1 MTSGAKAQTG
11 AKSTTS
17 VTLAGD
23 VTGPSS
29 ANTVAK
35 INGSP
40 LGTTT
45 GATSGQYLAW
55 NGSAWVPTTAAAGG
69 VTSFNTRTGAVVPAN
84 ADYLAVA
91 TGGLTGATTATRFVG
106 GTASGAPASGTF
118 AVGDFI
124 VDQLKPIISENVNI
138 LKETTTVFTDNP
150 TF

>member
-11 AKSTTS
+11 AKSGSSS

-23 VTGPSS
+23 VTGSSS

-91 TGGLTGATTATRFVG
+91 SGGLTGATNATRYVG
-106 GTASGAPASGTF
+106 GTTNGPPSSGTF

-124 VDQLKPIISENVNI
+124 VDETASIWRFNNCVNLPRI
-138 LKETTTVFTDNP
+138 YS
-150 TF
+150 

>member
-1 MTSGAKAQTG
+1 MTSGAKAQTAPKG
-11 AKSTTS
+11 SSS

-29 ANTVAK
+29 SNTVAK

-45 GATSGQYLAW
+45 GATTGQYLAW

-91 TGGLTGATTATRFVG
+91 TGGLT
-106 GTASGAPASGTF
+106 
-118 AVGDFI
+118 
-124 VDQLKPIISENVNI
+124 
-138 LKETTTVFTDNP
+138 
-150 TF
+150 